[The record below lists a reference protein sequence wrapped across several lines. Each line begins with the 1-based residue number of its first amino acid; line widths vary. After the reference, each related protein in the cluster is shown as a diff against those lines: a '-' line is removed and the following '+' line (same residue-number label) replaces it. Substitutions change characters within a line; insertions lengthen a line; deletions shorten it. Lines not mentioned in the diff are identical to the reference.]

1 MTTHSGGGAWSV
13 VGSLIVVAALLVAGL
28 FATHVAPQ
36 DPLRQQI
43 ARRLQPPMWEA
54 RGSSRNPL
62 GTDQLGRDILSRIIH
77 GARVSLTLGVVA
89 VGLTL
94 AVGGAL
100 GILMGYGEGRISTI
114 LLRLSDVQL
123 AFPFLVLAISVIAI
137 FGATFVNL
145 VLVLV
150 LWSWPAF
157 ARLARAQVLVEKQKE
172 YIVAARAL
180 GASPARIVGRGLL
193 PNVFPPLLALTTLT
207 LAQMIIFESALSFL
221 GFGVPPPAPSWGAM
235 LGDGRDYVA
244 TAWWLV
250 TFPGLALMVTV
261 LAINT
266 LGDHLQDRLG
276 G

>member
-1 MTTHSGGGAWSV
+1 MTPRIGGLAWSV
-13 VGSLIVVAALLVAGL
+13 VGSLIVVAALLVAAL
-28 FATHVAPQ
+28 FAAHVAPQ

-43 ARRLQPPMWEA
+43 ARRLQPPVWEA

-62 GTDQLGRDILSRIIH
+62 GTDQLGRDMLSRIIH
-77 GARVSLTLGVVA
+77 GARVSLTLGAVA

-100 GILMGYGEGRISTI
+100 GILMGYLEGRISTV

-123 AFPFLVLAISVIAI
+123 AFPFLVLAISVIAV

-180 GASPARIVGRGLL
+180 GASPARIVARGLL
-193 PNVFPPLLALTTLT
+193 PNVFPSLLALTTLT

-250 TFPGLALMVTV
+250 TFPGLALMITV

-266 LGDHLQDRLG
+266 LGDWLQDRLG
-276 G
+276 P